1 MRAKIIDGTVTTI
14 FIFFFGLNSILA
26 QSSDFPQPL
35 RYSEEIF
42 PNPFLVDRSYS
53 IKSIVEV
60 EANKHIVGYIDN
72 PENISIHF
80 SVKGDQSDIP
90 NLPEDR
96 FRYQILKKSG
106 KKLRYYIVPAAT
118 YYRGDGYFAR
128 LQMPRVDFEGEY
140 DLLITVYGNK
150 KKSIQITRN
159 LPNFFRYQQRKVDVI
174 FLIDNSGS
182 MNRND
187 PHHLRYQE
195 IYRVFRN
202 SEFASKIDELAVIS
216 FSDNPQL
223 LFPFGKVKEF
233 LKKKIIQTSLRGRGN
248 TDFSK
253 PFRLA
258 ERLIRGQ
265 GQDQDQK
272 AVIFLTDGVATHPY
286 ADEHLRLRNLGIPI
300 YTVGLSVNKQSKEYR
315 SSFLKKIAQQT
326 QGEFFE
332 AEPDVIGEVF
342 KKFID
347 LSTASVREFVVIPL
361 KKRYT
366 YNELIHIDY
375 RSSKAY
381 EKNLK
386 VSGYFVYPDHQESA
400 EVYQKKPGR
409 MTLYPPSL
417 DALEMNPSEGKKEK
431 RIEEKILQKIGV
443 RVKFFWRGK
452 MLFDEITDIEI
463 GEDSIQLGLIYF
475 QKVDPLNYDVRYF
488 LMKNLTQDN
497 LFVNIVLHQIGSSEE
512 NSVNPM
518 LSFKESPFLLASKE
532 ERLQSVVFYPQKPI
546 IAQKKKEKDE
556 NQVINIVL
564 QTSRGDFLNQ
574 IYFDYLSQIKK
585 TASFSLEVE
594 NRSKNHFFISF
605 FGIGTIIFFSLL
617 ILRVLKIIKK
627 KKINKSN

>member
-1 MRAKIIDGTVTTI
+1 MRVKTINGTITI
-14 FIFFFGLNSILA
+14 TFIFFFGFNSILA
-26 QSSDFPQPL
+26 QPL
-35 RYSEEIF
+35 RHSEEIF
-42 PNPFLVDRSYS
+42 PNPFLVDHSYS
-53 IKSIVEV
+53 IKSIVKV
-60 EANKHIVGYIDN
+60 EADKHIAGYIDN

-80 SVKGDQSDIP
+80 SVRGDQSDIP

-96 FRYQILKKSG
+96 FRYQILKKNE

-128 LQMPRVDFEGEY
+128 LQMPKVDFEGEY
-140 DLLITVYGNK
+140 DLLITVYGDK
-150 KKSIQITRN
+150 KKSIQITKN

-195 IYRVFRN
+195 IYQVFQN
-202 SEFASKIDELAVIS
+202 SKFASKIDELAVIS

-233 LKKKIIQTSLRGRGN
+233 LKKKILQTSLRGRGN

-258 ERLIRGQ
+258 ERLIREQ

-300 YTVGLSVNKQSKEYR
+300 YTIGLSVNKQSKEYR

-361 KKRYT
+361 KKQYA

-381 EKNLK
+381 EKSLK
-386 VSGYFVYPDHQESA
+386 VSGYFVYPNHQEPA
-400 EVYQKKPGR
+400 EIYQKKPGR

-417 DALEMNPSEGKKEK
+417 DVLEMNPSEGGKKRK
-431 RIEEKILQKIGV
+431 VEEKILQKVGV
-443 RVKFFWRGK
+443 RVKFLWRGK
-452 MLFDEITDIEI
+452 IFFNETTDIEI
-463 GEDSIQLGLIYF
+463 GKDSIRLGLIYF

-488 LMKNLTQDN
+488 SMKNLTQDN
-497 LFVNIVLHQIGSSEE
+497 LFVDIVLHPIGSSKE
-512 NSVNPM
+512 NSINPV
-518 LSFKESPFLLASKE
+518 LGFKEIPFFLISGE

-546 IAQKKKEKDE
+546 IAQQKEERNDD
-556 NQVINIVL
+556 QVIDVVL

-574 IYFDYLSQIKK
+574 IYFDYLSQVKK
-585 TASFSLEVE
+585 TASFSLEVK
-594 NRSKNHFFISF
+594 NRSKNYFFIPF
-605 FGIGTIIFFSLL
+605 FGMGTIIFFGLL
-617 ILRVLKIIKK
+617 ILRVLKIVKK
-627 KKINKSN
+627 KKINKSD